1 MMWQPNT
8 YALISLLASAIPA
21 VVGSYAWRRRGKPG
35 ATVMALILWTL
46 ALWGILYAAELG
58 ARSGSLVSTLHELQS
73 AVLILAP
80 PLWLVFVLQYT
91 GRTGWL
97 TWGFLAMLWSVP
109 VVTLAL
115 VFTNEDHGLMWASEG
130 VRRVRPAADQILLL
144 ADFEHGPWFWLN
156 FSYASLLVLA
166 GAALLVLMLR
176 NTPWLYAKQSACL
189 LLGFVGPWSA
199 HAAYATGLDSGL
211 KVLPNLDPAVVTFAP
226 AGLALVWGMYR
237 HKLLDLAPVAHD
249 AVVEGMSDGTLVLDT
264 QGRIIDLNP
273 SAARVLDCDPAEV
286 VGKSFREVM
295 SRQGKAAPLA
305 GNRGTALLER
315 YEKEG
320 QANEEIRLGEGAEA
334 RHYDLALSAL
344 YDRRGKR
351 TGTLVV
357 LHEATERKLAVDK
370 LDKLAHYDALT
381 GLPNR
386 ALFYERL
393 SQEIARYR
401 RTQGMGAGLLAV
413 MFLDLDRFKMINDT
427 LGHEVGDM
435 LLQETA
441 KRLKE
446 SVREYD
452 VVARLAGDE
461 FTVILPE
468 VESPRA
474 ATEVAERIVRS
485 VAAPYH
491 LDGNELLVTTSV
503 GVCFHPTDGSDPS
516 VLVKN
521 ADAAMYRAKAGG
533 KNRYEVYA
541 EDVLQNPTKNFE
553 FENELNRG
561 IEENQFVLHYQPEI
575 RISTSR
581 MIGAE
586 ALLRWQ
592 HPERGLLHPKD
603 FVPVA
608 EESGLIFSIERWML
622 HEACRQMKSWQERYP
637 TDSPLT
643 MSVNISSRHFM
654 HPNLVGVV
662 GKVLEETGLSP
673 ASLVLEIQESVLH
686 RDASSAAA
694 TLGALQKLGVGL
706 AVDGFGAGSSSI
718 TELKRFPLDILKID
732 SSFVQS
738 FHEREEDRRIVSA
751 VIGLAHAL
759 ELTAVAQGVDTPRQL
774 MQLREMGCEVAQG
787 TYFSEA
793 LSSTATAAFL
803 VADLYY

>member
-1 MMWQPNT
+1 MIWQPTT
-8 YALISLLASAIPA
+8 YALISLLASLIPA
-21 VVGSYAWRRRGKPG
+21 AVGAYAWRRRGRSG
-35 ATVMALILWTL
+35 ATAL
-46 ALWGILYAAELG
+46 ALLLWILSARGLLYAVELG
-58 ARSGSLVSTLHELQS
+58 ARDGSLVLALHALGS
-73 AVLILAP
+73 AILVLAP

-91 GRTGWL
+91 GRVGRL
-97 TWGFLAMLWSVP
+97 TWGS
-109 VVTLAL
+109 LAL
-115 VFTNEDHGLMWASEG
+115 LFALPAATLTLIATNADHGFVWGSEATRG
-130 VRRVRPAADQILLL
+130 VRPPLLV
-144 ADFEHGPWFWLN
+144 DVEYGSWFWLD
-156 FSYASLLVLA
+156 FSYGALLVLA

-176 NTPWLYAKQSACL
+176 NTQWLYAKQSACL
-189 LLGFVGPWSA
+189 LLGFVGPWAA
-199 HAAYATGLDSGL
+199 HASYATGLDSGL
-211 KVLPNLDPAVVTFAP
+211 RALPNLDPMVLTFVP
-226 AGLALVWGMYR
+226 AGLALMWGMYR
-237 HKLLDLAPVAHD
+237 HKLLDLSPVAHD

-273 SAARVLDCDPAEV
+273 SARRVLGCKPGDV
-286 VGKSFREVM
+286 VGKNFREVM
-295 SRQGKAAPLA
+295 SQQAKAAPLA

-315 YEKEG
+315 YEREG
-320 QANEEIRLGEGAEA
+320 QANEEIRLGEGDDA

-344 YDRRGKR
+344 HDGRGKR

-357 LHEATERKLAVDK
+357 LHEVTERRLAVEK

-401 RTQGMGAGLLAV
+401 RTQRAGGLLAV
-413 MFLDLDRFKMINDT
+413 IFLDLDRFKLINDT
-427 LGHEVGDM
+427 LGHEVGDL

-441 KRLKE
+441 RRLKE

-468 VESPRA
+468 VDTPQA

-485 VAAPYH
+485 IATPYR

-503 GVCFHPTDGSDPS
+503 GICFHPTDGQDPS

-553 FENELNRG
+553 RENELNRA
-561 IEENQFVLHYQPEI
+561 IAENQFVLLYQPEI
-575 RISTSR
+575 KISTSR
-581 MIGAE
+581 MAGVE
-586 ALLRWQ
+586 ALLRWK
-592 HPERGLLHPKD
+592 HPERGLLHPAE

-622 HEACRQMKSWQERYP
+622 REACRQMKSWQERYP
-637 TDSPLT
+637 TDTPLK

-662 GKVLEETGLSP
+662 AKVLEETGLP
-673 ASLVLEIQESVLH
+673 PESLVLEIKESVLH
-686 RDASSAAA
+686 EDGSSAAA
-694 TLGALQKLGVGL
+694 TLGALKKLGVGL
-706 AVDGFGAGSSSI
+706 AVDDFGAGSSSI
-718 TELKRFPLDILKID
+718 TELKRFPLDFLKID
-732 SSFVQS
+732 SSFVKS
-738 FHEREEDRRIVSA
+738 FHKREEDRNIVSA

-759 ELTAVAQGVDTPRQL
+759 ELTAVAQGVDTSRQL
-774 MQLREMGCEVAQG
+774 MQLKEMGCDVAQG
-787 TYFSEA
+787 TYFSEP
-793 LSSTATAAFL
+793 LSATATAAFL

>member
-1 MMWQPNT
+1 M
-8 YALISLLASAIPA
+8 I
-21 VVGSYAWRRRGKPG
+21 GSYAWSRRGKSG
-35 ATVMALILWTL
+35 AATLALLLWVL
-46 ALWGILYAAELG
+46 ALWGILYAVELG
-58 ARSGSLVSTLHELQS
+58 VRTDSTADTLYKLQS
-73 AVLILAP
+73 VVLVLAP

-91 GRTGWL
+91 GRMSWL
-97 TWGFLAMLWSVP
+97 TRGFLALLFVVP
-109 VVTLAL
+109 AATLAL
-115 VFTNEDHGLMWASEG
+115 IATNGDHELVWTSGGARKRG
-130 VRRVRPAADQILLL
+130 HLL
-144 ADFEHGPWFWLN
+144 ADFEYGPWFWVD
-156 FSYASLLVLA
+156 FSYGTLLVLA

-176 NTPWLYAKQSACL
+176 NMQWLYAKQSACL
-189 LLGFVGPWSA
+189 LLGFVGPWAA

-211 KVLPNLDPAVVTFAP
+211 PSLPNLDPMVVTFAS

-237 HKLLDLAPVAHD
+237 YKLLDLSPVAHD

-264 QGRIIDLNP
+264 QGRIVDINP
-273 SAARVLDCDPAEV
+273 SAGRILGCKADEV
-286 VGKSFREVM
+286 IGKSFREVM
-295 SRQGKAAPLA
+295 SRQGKAAPLS

-315 YEKEG
+315 YERKG
-320 QANEEIRLGEGAEA
+320 QANEEIRLGEGSGA
-334 RHYDLALSAL
+334 RYYDLALSAL
-344 YDRRGKR
+344 YDGRGKR
-351 TGTLVV
+351 SGTLVV
-357 LHEATERKLAVDK
+357 LHEVTERNLTVEK

-401 RTQGMGAGLLAV
+401 RTQGIGGGLLAV
-413 MFLDLDRFKMINDT
+413 MFLDLDRFKLINDT
-427 LGHEVGDM
+427 LGHEVGDL
-435 LLQETA
+435 LLQEVA

-468 VESPRA
+468 VETPRA
-474 ATEVAERIVRS
+474 AAEVANRIVQA

-491 LDGNELLVTTSV
+491 LDGNELLVTTSL
-503 GVCFHPTDGSDPS
+503 GICFHPTDGQDPA

-553 FENELNRG
+553 RENELNRA
-561 IEENQFVLHYQPEI
+561 IKENQFVLFYQPEI
-575 RISTSR
+575 KIATSR
-581 MIGAE
+581 MVGAE
-586 ALLRWQ
+586 ALLRWK
-592 HPERGLLHPKD
+592 HPERGLLHPND

-622 HEACRQMKSWQERYP
+622 REACRQMKSWQERYP
-637 TDSPLT
+637 TTEPLT

-654 HPNLVGVV
+654 YPNLVGVV
-662 GKVLEETGLSP
+662 GKVLEETGLQP
-673 ASLVLEIQESVLH
+673 GSLVLEIQESVLH
-686 RDASSAAA
+686 EDASSAAA
-694 TLGALQKLGVGL
+694 TLGALKKLGVGL

-732 SSFVQS
+732 SSFVRL
-738 FHEREEDRRIVSA
+738 FHEREEDCRIVSA

-759 ELTAVAQGVDTPRQL
+759 EFTAVAQGVDTPRQL

-787 TYFSEA
+787 TYFSEP
-793 LSSTATAAFL
+793 LSATATAAFL

>member
-1 MMWQPNT
+1 MTWQLT
-8 YALISLLASAIPA
+8 SYAFMSVCASTIPA

-35 ATVMALILWTL
+35 AATLALLLWIL
-46 ALWGILYAAELG
+46 ALWGLLYAVELG
-58 ARSGSLVSTLHELQS
+58 AQGPGLNGTLHELQS
-73 AVLILAP
+73 AVLVLAP
-80 PLWLVFVLQYT
+80 PMWLVFVLQYT
-91 GRTGWL
+91 GRVRWL
-97 TWGFLAMLWSVP
+97 TRGFLALLFAIP
-109 VVTLAL
+109 ATTLAL
-115 VFTNEDHGLMWASEG
+115 IATNEGHGLVWVSEE
-130 VRRVRPAADQILLL
+130 VRRVDSVLLRS
-144 ADFEHGPWFWLN
+144 FEYGPWFWVD
-156 FSYASLLVLA
+156 FSYAAFLVFA

-176 NTPWLYAKQSACL
+176 NTRWLYAKQSACL
-189 LLGFVGPWSA
+189 LLGFVGPWLA
-199 HAAYATGLDSGL
+199 HASYATGLDEGL
-211 KVLPNLDPAVVTFAP
+211 RYLPNLDPAVVVFAP
-226 AGLALVWGMYR
+226 AGLALAWGMYR

-249 AVVEGMSDGTLVLDT
+249 AMVEGMSDGTMVLDA
-264 QGRIIDLNP
+264 QGRIVDLNP
-273 SAARVLDCDPAEV
+273 SASRVLGCGADEA

-295 SRQGKAAPLA
+295 SQQAGAAPLA

-315 YEKEG
+315 YEREG
-320 QANEEIRLGEGAEA
+320 QASEEIRLGEGSEA

-344 YDRRGKR
+344 YDRRGRR

-357 LHEATERKLAVDK
+357 LHEVTERKLAVER

-393 SQEIARYR
+393 SQEIARSR
-401 RTQGMGAGLLAV
+401 RAQGIGGGLLAV

-427 LGHEVGDM
+427 LGHEVGDL

-441 KRLKE
+441 ARLNE

-485 VAAPYH
+485 IAAPFH
-491 LDGNELLVTTSV
+491 LDGNELLITTSV
-503 GVCFHPTDGSDPS
+503 GICFYPTDGNDPT

-521 ADAAMYRAKAGG
+521 ADSAMYRAKAGG

-541 EDVLQNPTKNFE
+541 EDVLQNPTKHFE
-553 FENELNRG
+553 LENEINRAIG
-561 IEENQFVLHYQPEI
+561 ENQFVLHYQPEVSI
-575 RISTSR
+575 ATSR
-581 MIGAE
+581 MVGAE
-586 ALLRWQ
+586 ALVRWR
-592 HPERGLLHPKD
+592 HPERGLLLPKD

-608 EESGLIFSIERWML
+608 EESGLIFSIERWVL
-622 HEACRQMKSWQERYP
+622 REACRQMKSWQDRYP
-637 TDSPLT
+637 SEVPLT

-654 HPNLVGVV
+654 HPNLSGVV
-662 GKVLEETGLSP
+662 GQVLEETGLSP
-673 ASLVLEIQESVLH
+673 ECLVLAVKEDVLH
-686 RDASSAAA
+686 QDGASAAV
-694 TLGALQKLGVGL
+694 TLGALKKLGVKL

-718 TELKRFPLDILKID
+718 TELKRFPLDLLKID
-732 SSFVQS
+732 PSFVKS
-738 FHEREEDRRIVSA
+738 FHEHGEDGRIVSA

-759 ELTAVAQGVDTPRQL
+759 GLTAVAQGVETPRQL
-774 MQLREMGCEVAQG
+774 MQLKEMGCEVAQG

-793 LSSTATAAFL
+793 LTSTATAAFL